1 MLNAKWLDT
10 FTTLCDVGH
19 FTRTAEVLGMT
30 QPGVSQ
36 HLHKLASQVGKPLIS
51 KDGKSFTLTPAGE
64 AVLAIGIAR
73 RQQERELQDA
83 INVNDPDVGD
93 ISIGCS
99 GSFAMWLYPHIL
111 DRMHHAPKLV
121 TSVTAAPHVSIVTS
135 VLSGEFDLGVV
146 SEPINNPRL
155 EAIEL
160 TREELCLVVPRSLA
174 GQVLDLHTLD
184 ELGFVAHPD
193 GYAYADDL
201 FSLNFPK
208 DYKGV
213 DRLRVRT
220 FINQIG
226 QIPIP
231 VAQGL
236 GYTILP
242 KSGVD
247 AFAKKK
253 DLAILRL
260 PKQRYHDLWM
270 ISRKGRSEIA
280 RVAALRDFICS
291 AVRGRATRGARL
303 TMDASLWQLGNADIH
318 RRSEQ

>member
-10 FTTLCDVGH
+10 FTTLCNVGH
-19 FTRTAEVLGMT
+19 FTRTAELLGMT

-73 RQQERELQDA
+73 RQQERELQD
-83 INVNDPDVGD
+83 IIQIDDPNIGN

-99 GSFAMWLYPHIL
+99 GSFAMWLYPHLL
-111 DRMHHAPKLV
+111 DRMHNAPDLV
-121 TSVTAAPHVSIVTS
+121 ICVTAAPHMSIVTS
-135 VLSGEFDLGVV
+135 VLDGKFDLGIV
-146 SEPINNPRL
+146 SEPIDHPRL
-155 EAIEL
+155 EAVEL
-160 TREELCLVVPRSLA
+160 AREELCLIVPQSFA
-174 GQVLDLHTLD
+174 GQNFDLDLLNA
-184 ELGFVAHPD
+184 LGFVAHPD
-193 GYAYADDL
+193 GYAYANDL

-208 DYKGV
+208 DYKGA
-213 DRLRVRT
+213 DRLRVKT
-220 FINQIG
+220 FVNQIG

-247 AFAKKK
+247 AFAGKQ
-253 DLAILRL
+253 DLAIIQL
-260 PKQRYHDLWM
+260 PKQRYHDLWV

-280 RVAALRDFICS
+280 RVAALSDFIS
-291 AVRGRATRGARL
+291 HAVTAL
-303 TMDASLWQLGNADIH
+303 K
-318 RRSEQ
+318 

>member
-1 MLNAKWLDT
+1 MIMLNATWLDT

-19 FTRTAEVLGMT
+19 FTRTAELLGMT

-36 HLHKLASQVGKPLIS
+36 HLNKLASQVGKPLIS

-64 AVLAIGIAR
+64 AVLTIGRAR
-73 RQQERELQDA
+73 RQQERELQDT
-83 INVNDPDVGD
+83 INFDDPDVGN
-93 ISIGCS
+93 ISVGCS

-111 DRMHHAPKLV
+111 GRMHHAPELV
-121 TSVTAAPHVSIVTS
+121 ISVTAAPHMSIVTS
-135 VLSGEFDLGVV
+135 VLNGEFDLGIVA
-146 SEPINNPRL
+146 EPINHPRL
-155 EAIEL
+155 DAIEL
-160 TREELCLVVPRSLA
+160 AREALCLVVPRSLA
-174 GQVLDLHTLD
+174 GQHIDLHRLN

-208 DYKGV
+208 DFKGA
-213 DRLRVRT
+213 DRLRVRA
-220 FINQIG
+220 FVNQIG

-231 VAQGL
+231 VAEGL

-247 AFAKKK
+247 AFARKQE
-253 DLAILRL
+253 LAIIQL

-270 ISRKGRSEIA
+270 ISRKGRSGIA
-280 RVAALRDFICS
+280 RVAELSNSIRHAATAL
-291 AVRGRATRGARL
+291 G
-303 TMDASLWQLGNADIH
+303 
-318 RRSEQ
+318 